1 MPPPRRILT
10 IALGLLLLAVACW
23 LALRGVVVTRE
34 FSATVSFPAG
44 DTHWSLR
51 WTPPAQPGIPSR
63 PNGCWIDPASLL
75 GEETLEI
82 RVSGTPHTPG
92 RTFRLWLYEVA
103 PEAGPPL
110 DLHALALPP
119 GNQGSKWLAISGGPG
134 IVYDTNS
141 PAVLR
146 LPVNA
151 GRVRLSLAKTPDGGP
166 VTVAF
171 GGAEQTL
178 DLWAEKDT
186 PTQITLARARPP
198 AGLPVPLHARLPN
211 YPMHD
216 LALAWTGAAPGPIAI
231 ANPRAQLR
239 VLGVLVGDAPLG
251 VAGVAPAQGPFTVT
265 PAVPD
270 AQFEFSPPPG
280 VPLLGHAL
288 GVGAAFAV
296 LALLSGIGVL
306 TVRRAR
312 LGCYRWLTLEVLAVL
327 AVLLVRL
334 WMVAWAPLLYCPDS
348 MDYMLGAIRFAEHG
362 TLDRF
367 NALRVPGY
375 AVLLG
380 AVWTLGG
387 DFNLKLGIVQALM
400 GVATAVMAW
409 DMSRRALPRPWAMAV
424 LLLVGLCPGLL
435 TWERFAMSEA
445 PSAFLM
451 VLGLWLVVRRG
462 GWDLAGEPRR
472 LGSALAYAALVGVVC
487 TGAIYV
493 RANLQLLLIVLPAL
507 AAAECWRRWGA
518 ARAILIGAVL
528 LAAGAGTIAP
538 RVLKNRAE
546 TGRAAVI
553 PAEGWMVGLLS
564 WRTHALDENQT
575 AAFDYPTWERLHR
588 ARAQGLGDYGFASE
602 YVLPATSIPVRA
614 DVPPYLVANDR
625 LAYLVRES
633 FPRLPERRLR
643 GAGDALVSLLGVAP
657 WQDPGNVHEHD
668 FWSRPL
674 RNRQEPGQKN
684 YWNPGDLDA
693 TPELCALRDR
703 TLRDIPASAAR
714 HAVAFDAAFNFDYQL
729 ARPFLALLL
738 LIGSLVALWKRQ
750 PVVLAAAAL
759 AWGNTIALAW
769 LIQCG
774 IDRYAIP
781 FEPMIR
787 LVAVYALWQIS
798 LWLARGR
805 GAPSAARTP

>member
-1 MPPPRRILT
+1 MPRRPRILT
-10 IALGLLLLAVACW
+10 LAMGLLVLAVACW
-23 LALRGVVVTRE
+23 LALRGVAVTRE
-34 FSATVSFPAG
+34 FTATIAFPAG
-44 DTHWSLR
+44 DAHWSLR
-51 WTPPAQPGIPSR
+51 WTPPARPGIPSR
-63 PNGCWIDPASLL
+63 PNGCWIDPASFP

-82 RVSGTPHTPG
+82 RVSGTPHTSG

-103 PEAGPPL
+103 PSDAPPL

-119 GNQGSKWLAISGGPG
+119 GNAGSKWLAIPGGPG
-134 IVYDTNS
+134 IVYDTNA

-146 LPVNA
+146 LPIRA
-151 GRVRLSLAKTPDGGP
+151 GSVRLGLARTPDGGP
-166 VTVAF
+166 VTIAF

-186 PTQITLARARPP
+186 PTQVTLSRARPP
-198 AGLPVPLHARLPN
+198 AGLPVPLRARLPN

-216 LALAWTGAAPGPIAI
+216 LALAWTGPAPGPVAI
-231 ANPRAQLR
+231 ANPRVQLR
-239 VLGVLVGDAPLG
+239 VLGVLVGDEPLG
-251 VAGVAPAQGPFTVT
+251 VAGAAPAQGSFSVT
-265 PAVPD
+265 PASPD
-270 AQFEFSPPPG
+270 AQLDFSPPPG

-288 GVGAAFAV
+288 GVAAALGVLAGLMGVAV
-296 LALLSGIGVL
+296 LV
-306 TVRRAR
+306 VRRAR
-312 LGCYRWLTLEVLAVL
+312 VGCYRWLTPQVGAILAV
-327 AVLLVRL
+327 VLVRA
-334 WMVAWAPLLYCPDS
+334 WMVVWAPLLYCPDS

-380 AVWTLGG
+380 AVWTLEG
-387 DFNLKLGIVQALM
+387 DFNLKLGIVQAMM
-400 GVATAVMAW
+400 GVATAVLAW
-409 DMSRRALPRPWAMAV
+409 DMSRRVLPRAWAVLV

-451 VLGLWLVVRRG
+451 VLGLWLVARRG
-462 GWDLAGEPRR
+462 GWDLAGDRRR
-472 LGSALAYAALVGVVC
+472 LGGALAYAALVGVVC

-518 ARAILIGAVL
+518 VRALLIGAVL
-528 LAAGAGTIAP
+528 LAAGVGTLAP
-538 RVLKNRAE
+538 RLLKNRAE

-575 AAFDYPTWERLHR
+575 VAFDYPTWERLHR

-602 YVLPATSIPVRA
+602 YIVPASSIPVRA

-625 LAYLVRES
+625 LDYLVRES
-633 FPRLPERRLR
+633 FPRQPERRLR
-643 GAGDALVSLLGVAP
+643 GAGDALVSLLGVRP
-657 WQDPGNVHEHD
+657 WADPGNVHEHD

-684 YWNPGDLDA
+684 YWNPGDLDG
-693 TPELCALRDR
+693 TPEVRVLRDR
-703 TLRDIPASAAR
+703 TLRDIPASAVR

-729 ARPFLALLL
+729 ARPFLALLML
-738 LIGSLVALWKRQ
+738 LGSCVAAWKRQ
-750 PVVLAAAAL
+750 PLVLAAAAL

-781 FEPMIR
+781 FEPMNR
-787 LVAVYALWQIS
+787 LIAVYALWQMS

>member
-270 AQFEFSPPPG
+270 AQVEFSPPPG

-288 GVGAAFAV
+288 GVGVAFAV

-348 MDYMLGAIRFAEHG
+348 MDYMLGAIRFAEYG

-805 GAPSAARTP
+805 GVPSAARTP